1 MFFSII
7 PGFQQSLK
15 VRKRNYKKTVR
26 DKRLK
31 IKMVIAQLNSLW
43 LCSFLG

>member
-1 MFFSII
+1 MFFSVIL
-7 PGFQQSLK
+7 GFQQSLK

-31 IKMVIAQLNSLW
+31 IKNGYCPA
-43 LCSFLG
+43 